1 MAPEKTAA
9 QAARGAD
16 PGIQEANLG
25 KAVQTEKKKKKNA
38 SRNDSAKS
46 LNQRQNTKYLK
57 AYNSTAD

>member
-1 MAPEKTAA
+1 MAPEKTVA

-25 KAVQTEKKKKKNA
+25 KAVQTEKKKKNA